1 MNTKHRTSHKSFT
14 LRILSILLAVMAIGL
29 AGVLLLNAFR
39 NDKTTAWQLLIVN
52 AFAQNMFDTIAS
64 SIDEWS

>member
-14 LRILSILLAVMAIGL
+14 LRILSILLAVMAIGI
-29 AGVLLLNAFR
+29 AGVLLMNAFR
-39 NDKTTAWQLLIVN
+39 NGKTTAWQLLIVN
-52 AFAQNMFDTIAS
+52 VFAQNMFDTIAS